1 VGHYVVRRLLQA
13 IPLMFIISIF
23 LYGLVNLAPGGPLAG
38 RGSSKR
44 LNPEQIAILKRQFGL
59 DKPVCVRY
67 VYWLIGN
74 DWNRPVGEITK
85 PRAGIFTPIIECLD
99 PRSYLNA
106 ESPGIGKGVLRGDFG
121 NSFRTRKPVLD
132 TIKTSFKNSA
142 YLMSITLVVVAI
154 IAIPVGVISA
164 VKQYSIFDI
173 IVTTL
178 SFIGQAI
185 PEFWLGLIL
194 ILIFYVWL
202 KNPLTGDSLLPPG
215 GMYTQGAAFSLIDW
229 TKHLILPVTMGVV
242 GWVTWYSRFL
252 RSSMLDVIH
261 QDYVRTARAKGLTLN
276 KVYFKHA
283 LRNALLPLVTIF
295 ALDLPY
301 IFAGSLYVEILFSWP
316 GMGRL
321 YYQAAIDRDYPMLMA
336 ILTLI
341 TLVVILSNLLA
352 DIVYARLDPRIHYD

>member
-1 VGHYVVRRLLQA
+1 MGHYLVRRLLQA
-13 IPLMFIISIF
+13 IPLLLIVSILLF
-23 LYGLVNLAPGGPLAG
+23 ALVNLAPGGPLSG
-38 RGSSKR
+38 RGTSRR

-59 DKPVCVRY
+59 DQPVYMRY
-67 VYWLIGN
+67 IFWLIGN
-74 DWNRPVGEITK
+74 DWTK
-85 PRAGIFTPIIECLD
+85 TDADGDGVKETP
-99 PRSYLNA
+99 
-106 ESPGIGKGVLRGDFG
+106 GQGKGILRGDFG
-121 NSFRTRKPVLD
+121 NSYRTRKPVMLA
-132 TIKTSFKNSA
+132 IKEGFKNTA
-142 YLMSITLVVVAI
+142 YLMSVTLTVVAI

-164 VKQYSIFDI
+164 VKQYSKFDI
-173 IVTTL
+173 VVTTL

-202 KNPLTGDSLLPPG
+202 KNPITGDSLLPSG
-215 GMYTQGAAFSLIDW
+215 GMYTYGIAFSLIDW

-276 KVYFKHA
+276 KVYYKHA

-321 YYQAAIDRDYPMLMA
+321 YYQAAIDRDYPTLMA
-336 ILTLI
+336 ILTI
-341 TLVVILSNLLA
+341 GTVAVIFANLLA
-352 DIVYARLDPRIHYD
+352 DIVYSKLDPRIHYD

>member
-1 VGHYVVRRLLQA
+1 MQA
-13 IPLMFIISIF
+13 IPLMLIVSIVLF
-23 LYGLVNLAPGGPLAG
+23 ALVNLAPGGPLAA
-38 RGSSKR
+38 RG
-44 LNPEQIAILKRQFGL
+44 QIRHMPTAQIELLKRQFGL
-59 DKPVCVRY
+59 DQPLVLRY
-67 VYWLIGN
+67 IFWLVGN
-74 DWNRPVGEITK
+74 DWTK
-85 PRAGIFTPIIECLD
+85 VDTNGDGIKD
-99 PRSYLNA
+99 
-106 ESPGIGKGVLRGDFG
+106 SPGQAKGILRGDFG
-121 NSFRTRKPVLD
+121 VSYRTRKPVTDSIGTYL
-132 TIKTSFKNSA
+132 KNTV
-142 YLMSITLVVVAI
+142 YLMSVTLIVVAI
-154 IAIPVGVISA
+154 IAIPIGVLSA
-164 VKQYSIFDI
+164 VKQYSVFDI

-202 KNPLTGDSLLPPG
+202 KNPLTGDALLPAG
-215 GMYTQGAAFSLIDW
+215 GMYTLGIGFSLIDW

-261 QDYVRTARAKGLTLN
+261 QDYVRTARAKGLKERDVL
-276 KVYFKHA
+276 FKHA

-321 YYQAAIDRDYPMLMA
+321 YYQAALDRDYPMLMA
-336 ILTLI
+336 ILTLG
-341 TLVVILSNLLA
+341 TVVVIFSNLLA
-352 DIVYARLDPRIHYD
+352 DVVYAKLDPRIHYD

>member
-1 VGHYVVRRLLQA
+1 
-13 IPLMFIISIF
+13 MFIVSIVLF
-23 LYGLVNLAPGGPLAG
+23 ALVNLAPGGPLAG
-38 RGSSKR
+38 RGLSR
-44 LNPEQIAILKRQFGL
+44 TLRPEQAAILKRQFGL
-59 DKPVCVRY
+59 DQPIWKRY
-67 VYWLIGN
+67 IFWLVGN
-74 DWNRPVGEITK
+74 DWTQVDTNGD
-85 PRAGIFTPIIECLD
+85 GIKD
-99 PRSYLNA
+99 
-106 ESPGIGKGVLRGDFG
+106 SPGQGKGILRGDFG
-121 NSFRTRKPVLD
+121 TSYRTRKPVIDSIGTYL
-132 TIKTSFKNSA
+132 KNTV
-142 YLMSITLVVVAI
+142 YLMSVTLLVVAI

-202 KNPLTGDSLLPPG
+202 KNPLTGDPLLPAG
-215 GMYTQGAAFSLIDW
+215 GMYTLGVGFSLIDW

-261 QDYVRTARAKGLTLN
+261 QDYIRTARAKGLQERNVL
-276 KVYFKHA
+276 FKHA

-321 YYQAAIDRDYPMLMA
+321 YYQAALDRDYPLLMA
-336 ILTLI
+336 ILTLG
-341 TLVVILSNLLA
+341 TVVVIGCNLMA
-352 DIVYARLDPRIHYD
+352 DVVYARLDPRIHYD

>member
-13 IPLMFIISIF
+13 IPLMFIVSIVLF
-23 LYGLVNLAPGGPLAG
+23 TLVNLAPGGPLAG
-38 RGSSKR
+38 RGQSRR
-44 LNPEQIAILKRQFGL
+44 LRPEQIAILKRQFGL
-59 DKPVCVRY
+59 DQPIYMRY
-67 VYWLIGN
+67 VFWLVGN
-74 DWNRPVGEITK
+74 DWTLVDTDGD
-85 PRAGIFTPIIECLD
+85 GIKD
-99 PRSYLNA
+99 N
-106 ESPGIGKGVLRGDFG
+106 PGQGKGILRGDFG
-121 NSFRTRKPVLD
+121 MSYRTRQPVIESISSHL
-132 TIKTSFKNSA
+132 KNTV
-142 YLMSITLVVVAI
+142 YLMSVTLVVVAI
-154 IAIPVGVISA
+154 IAVPVGVISA

-173 IVTTL
+173 VVTTL
-178 SFIGQAI
+178 SFMGQAI

-194 ILIFYVWL
+194 LLVFYVWL
-202 KNPLTGDSLLPPG
+202 KNPFTGEPLLPAG
-215 GMYTQGAAFSLIDW
+215 GMNTLGADFAILDW
-229 TKHLILPVTMGVV
+229 VKHLILPVTMGVV

-261 QDYVRTARAKGLTLN
+261 QDYVRTARAKGLTMN

-336 ILTLI
+336 ILTI
-341 TLVVILSNLLA
+341 GTIVVIFSNLLA
-352 DIVYARLDPRIHYD
+352 DVIYAKLDPRIHYD

>member
-1 VGHYVVRRLLQA
+1 ML
-13 IPLMFIISIF
+13 IISIVLF
-23 LYGLVNLAPGGPLAG
+23 TLVNLAPGGPLSG
-38 RGSSKR
+38 RGQSR
-44 LNPEQIAILKRQFGL
+44 RMRPEQIAILKRQFGL
-59 DKPVCVRY
+59 DQPVYKRY
-67 VYWLIGN
+67 IFWLLGN
-74 DWNRPVGEITK
+74 DWTKVDTDGDGIKESYGE
-85 PRAGIFTPIIECLD
+85 
-99 PRSYLNA
+99 
-106 ESPGIGKGVLRGDFG
+106 GKGILRGDFG
-121 NSFRTRKPVLD
+121 NSYRTRKPVID
-132 TIKTSFKNSA
+132 AIQAAFKNTA
-142 YLMSITLVVVAI
+142 YLMSVTLVVVAI

-178 SFIGQAI
+178 SFVGQAI

-202 KNPLTGDSLLPPG
+202 KNPLTGESLLPPG
-215 GMYTQGAAFSLIDW
+215 GMYTMGAAFSLIDW
-229 TKHLILPVTMGVV
+229 TKHLILPVTMGMV

-261 QDYVRTARAKGLTLN
+261 QDYVRTARAKGLRMS
-276 KVYFKHA
+276 KVYYKHA

-336 ILTLI
+336 ILTI
-341 TLVVILSNLLA
+341 GTLAVIFANLLA
-352 DIVYARLDPRIHYD
+352 DIAYAKLDPRIHYD

>member
-1 VGHYVVRRLLQA
+1 
-13 IPLMFIISIF
+13 MIIVSIVLF
-23 LYGLVNLAPGGPLAG
+23 ALVNLAPGGPLAG
-38 RGSSKR
+38 RGQSKR
-44 LNPEQIAILKRQFGL
+44 MRPEQIAILKRQFGL
-59 DKPVCVRY
+59 DQPLYKRY
-67 VYWLIGN
+67 IFWLVGN
-74 DWNRPVGEITK
+74 DWTK
-85 PRAGIFTPIIECLD
+85 IDTDGDGIKE
-99 PRSYLNA
+99 SY
-106 ESPGIGKGVLRGDFG
+106 GQGKGILRGDFG
-121 NSFRTRKPVLD
+121 MSYRTRKPVMD
-132 TIKTSFKNSA
+132 SIKNSFKNTA
-142 YLMSITLVVVAI
+142 YLMSVTLVVVAI

-173 IVTTL
+173 IVTSL

-194 ILIFYVWL
+194 ILVFYVWL

-215 GMYTQGAAFSLIDW
+215 GMYTQGAAFSIIDW

-261 QDYVRTARAKGLTLN
+261 QDYVRTARAKGLSLN
-276 KVYFKHA
+276 KVYYKHA

-301 IFAGSLYVEILFSWP
+301 IFSGSLYVEILFSWP

-336 ILTLI
+336 ILTI
-341 TLVVILSNLLA
+341 GTLAVVFANLLA
-352 DIVYARLDPRIHYD
+352 DIAYAKLDPRIHYD

>member
-1 VGHYVVRRLLQA
+1 MGTYVVRRLLQA
-13 IPLMFIISIF
+13 IPLMFIVSIVLF
-23 LYGLVNLAPGGPLAG
+23 ALVNLAPGGPLAG
-38 RGSSKR
+38 RGQSR
-44 LNPEQIAILKRQFGL
+44 TMRPEQVEALKRQFGL
-59 DKPVCVRY
+59 DKPVCVQY

-74 DWNRPVGEITK
+74 DWTRAVAEVKK
-85 PRAGIFTPIIECLD
+85 PNAGVFTPILQCLD
-99 PRSYLNA
+99 PRTYINS
-106 ESPGIGKGVLRGDFG
+106 ESPGQSKGILRGDFG
-121 NSFRTRKPVLD
+121 ISFRTRKPVIDSIGSYL
-132 TIKTSFKNSA
+132 KNTV
-142 YLMSITLVVVAI
+142 YLMSVTLFIVAI
-154 IAIPVGVISA
+154 IAIPVGVLSA
-164 VKQYSIFDI
+164 VKQYSVFDI

-202 KNPLTGDSLLPPG
+202 KNPITGNPLLPAG
-215 GMYTQGAAFSLIDW
+215 GMYTLGVGFSLIDW

-261 QDYVRTARAKGLTLN
+261 QDYIRTARAKGLKER
-276 KVYFKHA
+276 KVLFKHA

-321 YYQAAIDRDYPMLMA
+321 YYQAALDRDYPLLMA
-336 ILTLI
+336 ILTFG
-341 TLVVILSNLLA
+341 TVVVIFSNLLA

>member
-1 VGHYVVRRLLQA
+1 MGHYVVRRLLQA
-13 IPLMFIISIF
+13 IPLLFIISIA

-38 RGSSKR
+38 RGTSKR

-74 DWNRPVGEITK
+74 DWTK
-85 PRAGIFTPIIECLD
+85 TVEELPQTSAGIFTPIAQCLD
-99 PRSYLNA
+99 PRSYLLTLSTGVG
-106 ESPGIGKGVLRGDFG
+106 EGVLRGDFG
-121 NSFRTRKPVLD
+121 NSYRTRQPVLD
-132 TIKTSFKNSA
+132 SIKTAFKNSA
-142 YLMSITLVVVAI
+142 YLMSVTLFVVAI

-164 VKQYSIFDI
+164 VKQYSVFDI

-202 KNPLTGDSLLPPG
+202 DNPVTGGPLLPPG
-215 GMYTQGAAFSLIDW
+215 GMYTQGAAFSVVDW

-261 QDYVRTARAKGLTLN
+261 QDYVRTARAKGLTMN
-276 KVYFKHA
+276 KVYFRHA

-295 ALDLPY
+295 ALDLPF

-336 ILTLI
+336 ILTILTLI
-341 TLVVILSNLLA
+341 VILSNLLA